1 MRTSILLVIILF
13 SAFFVACE
21 KILLDE
27 EYQHMP
33 QGNFEA
39 FWQEFDQAYGAMQP
53 KNLNWDSL
61 KDVYGKTLTESTNDK
76 ELFYALC
83 GLLNEIN
90 DGHADLFAPGIGYYR
105 SWNRRDKP
113 YYQDLNTQDFRK
125 VGEHQA
131 IIRREY
137 LNNQFQS
144 TTVDGWF
151 FFYGN
156 IEKQSKT
163 IGYLCIP
170 TFNLNIFPD
179 SFIQYAV
186 DDFQNMDA
194 VIIDLRWNGGGTTE
208 AFMKTLNK
216 FASEPTLF
224 LKSKYRN
231 GPGHG
236 DFSEMLEHH
245 LRPQDNCLKNKPVA
259 ILMNSFTASSSEHFI
274 LGMKTQKDVITV
286 GDTTCGAFSS
296 VNERLLPN
304 GWKFRI
310 GGQILFTPEG
320 SLMVDEKG
328 NYLEGIGVS
337 PDYFVPDQWNPLN
350 SGLDMPLEKAVD
362 ELIK

>member
-1 MRTSILLVIILF
+1 MRTIVFLMIAF
-13 SAFFVACE
+13 SPTIFISCE

-27 EYQHMP
+27 EYP
-33 QGNFEA
+33 NTAYGNFDA
-39 FWQEFDQAYGAMQP
+39 FWQEFDRAYGAMQS

-61 KDVYGKTLTESTNDK
+61 KVEYGKSLNESTNDE
-76 ELFYALC
+76 ELFNALS

-105 SWNRRDKP
+105 SWNRRNKS
-113 YYQDLNTQDFRK
+113 YYQDFNTQDLGK
-125 VGEHQA
+125 VGEHQS
-131 IIRREY
+131 IIRRSY

-151 FFYGN
+151 FFYGS

-170 TFNLNIFPD
+170 TFNLNNFPD
-179 SFIQYAV
+179 DFIQSAV
-186 DDFQNMDA
+186 NAFQNLDA
-194 VIIDLRWNGGGTTE
+194 VIIDLRWNGGGTTK
-208 AFMKTLNK
+208 AFVKTLNK
-216 FASEPTLF
+216 FASAPSLF

-236 DFSEMLEHH
+236 DFSEMLAHYI
-245 LRPQDNCLKNKPVA
+245 RPQTDCLKNKKVA
-259 ILMNSFTASSSEHFI
+259 ILINSFTASSSEHFI

-304 GWKFRI
+304 GWKFRL
-310 GGQILFTPEG
+310 GGQILFTPDG
-320 SLMVDEKG
+320 NLLVDENGK
-328 NYLEGIGVS
+328 YLEGIGLA
-337 PDYFVPDQWNPLN
+337 PDYFTTDQWNYLQ
-350 SGLDMPLEKAVD
+350 SDLDMPIEKAID

>member
-1 MRTSILLVIILF
+1 MKKKFYLMMLLSVLL
-13 SAFFVACE
+13 AACE
-21 KILLDE
+21 KALLKE
-27 EYQHMP
+27 EF
-33 QGNFEA
+33 GNTPHENFNA
-39 FWQEFDQAYGAMQP
+39 FWQEFDQAYGAMQA

-61 KDVYGKTLTESTNDK
+61 KVVYGNSLSESTNDE
-76 ELFYALC
+76 ELFDALS

-90 DGHADLFAPGIGYYR
+90 DGHADLFAPGIGHYR
-105 SWNRRDKP
+105 SWNRRNKS
-113 YYQDLNTQDFRK
+113 YYQDFNTQDLGK

-131 IIRREY
+131 VIRREY

-144 TTVDGWF
+144 TTVEGWF

-156 IEKQSKT
+156 IQKQSKT

-170 TFNLNIFPD
+170 TFNLNNFPD
-179 SFIQYAV
+179 GFIQSAV

-208 AFMKTLNK
+208 AFVKTLNK
-216 FASEPTLF
+216 FASESTLF

-245 LRPQDNCLKNKPVA
+245 IRPQPKCLKNKPVA
-259 ILMNSFTASSSEHFI
+259 ILINSFTASSSEHFI
-274 LGMKTQKDVITV
+274 LGMKTQKHVITV

-304 GWKFRI
+304 GWKFRL
-310 GGQILFTPEG
+310 GGQILFTAKG
-320 SLMVDEKG
+320 NLMVNENG
-328 NYLEGIGVS
+328 NYLEGIGLS
-337 PDYFVPDQWNPLN
+337 PDYYVPDEWNPLN
-350 SGLDMPLEKAVD
+350 SGFDLPLDKAID